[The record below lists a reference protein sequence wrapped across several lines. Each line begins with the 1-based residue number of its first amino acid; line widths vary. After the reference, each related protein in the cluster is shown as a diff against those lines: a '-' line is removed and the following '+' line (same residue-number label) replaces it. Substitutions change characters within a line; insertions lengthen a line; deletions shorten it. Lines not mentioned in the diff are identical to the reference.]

1 MEERLMIDRT
11 HSGWRCQTRRL
22 IRTVKG
28 DLPRGCHGTVVY
40 ETENLGRQLILVS
53 WDLGISVPVFPDE
66 IDVESQSSVAAY

>member
-1 MEERLMIDRT
+1 MIDRT